1 MDCIWPLGALL
12 GEGPVWVAREKALW
26 FTDIKGR
33 QLHRIDPATGKKM
46 SLDTSAQAGF
56 VLPSADGKF
65 IVGMQDGLFRLD
77 AETNAFSLLCPIE
90 ADAPS
95 NRLNDAVV
103 DPTGHLWFG
112 SMDNGETASTGFF
125 YRLDDDGVARPRGF
139 GCEITNGP
147 AFSPDGHIGYF
158 VDTLARKIWAY
169 DVDSEG
175 QLSGRRLFVEI
186 EDGAGFPDGPSV
198 DVDGHV
204 WIGLYA
210 GWAARRYAPDGK
222 LVDTVKFPVANV
234 TKLAF
239 GGTDMQNAFATT
251 AAKQLDTAALKA
263 QPLAG
268 GLFSFR
274 VQVPGLAGFEI
285 KHGI

>member
-26 FTDIKGR
+26 FTDIKGC
-33 QLHRIDPATGKKM
+33 QLHRIDPVADKK
-46 SLDTSAQAGF
+46 TSFDAPAQTGF
-56 VLPSADGKF
+56 VLPSADGQF
-65 IVGMQDGLFRLD
+65 IVGMQGGLFRLD
-77 AETNAFSLLCPIE
+77 AKTNGFSLLYAIE
-90 ADAPS
+90 TDTPS

-112 SMDNGETASTGFF
+112 SMDDGETASTGQF
-125 YRLDDDGVARPRGF
+125 YRLDDDGVARPRGL

-147 AFSPDGHIGYF
+147 AFSPDGRIGYF

-169 DVDSEG
+169 DVDNDG
-175 QLSGRRLFVEI
+175 QLSAQRLFVEI
-186 EDGAGFPDGPSV
+186 EDGAGYPDGPSV
-198 DVDGHV
+198 DIDGHV

-210 GWAARRYAPDGK
+210 GWAVRRYAPDGK
-222 LVDTVKFPVANV
+222 LVDTVKFPVANI

-239 GGTDMQNAFATT
+239 GGADRQTAFATT
-251 AAKQLDTAALKA
+251 AAQQLDATALKA

-285 KHGI
+285 RYGI